1 MTIKLNDG
9 DAKTSD
15 YKPVIMA
22 ILVTLMRIENFVMRM
37 NITLK

>member
-1 MTIKLNDG
+1 MNDG

-22 ILVTLMRIENFVMRM
+22 ILVAIMMIENFVMIM
-37 NITLK
+37 NITLEQFL

>member
-1 MTIKLNDG
+1 MNDG

-15 YKPVIMA
+15 YKLVIMA
-22 ILVTLMRIENFVMRM
+22 ILVTIMMIENFVMIM